1 MFFGLQKVSE
11 CMNHSAEMLQ
21 RKTSSDVFSALEFI
35 AEALTISPCSEKL
48 LEMKAEALF
57 LVCASSLS

>member
-1 MFFGLQKVSE
+1 MNRSAEILQK
-11 CMNHSAEMLQ
+11 
-21 RKTSSDVFSALEFI
+21 KTSSDVENALEFI

-57 LVCASSLS
+57 LVCASFL